1 MKKIFKWFYRPK
13 QKGEDKMSKKIEEQV
28 QRLNSRI
35 SNMSDKVST
44 MENDIN
50 RFKKQVA
57 EDMKTLVKLV
67 QNK

>member
-1 MKKIFKWFYRPK
+1 
-13 QKGEDKMSKKIEEQV
+13 MSKKIEEQV
-28 QRLNSRI
+28 QRLNNRI
-35 SNMSDKVST
+35 SDMSDKVST

-57 EDMKTLVKLV
+57 EDMKTLVKLA

>member
-1 MKKIFKWFYRPK
+1 
-13 QKGEDKMSKKIEEQV
+13 MSKKIEEQV
-28 QRLNSRI
+28 QRLNNRI
-35 SNMSDKVST
+35 SDMSDKVST